1 MMKKLLLFCCSLFF
15 TLQLSAQDLIT
26 LPKLG
31 DTNETYQF
39 RSATG
44 GSVDLSASGLGAVWD
59 LTNIDPDSILPGIQ
73 LNYFVD
79 LEDAPFNDLFED
91 ADYVLVEEIGGN
103 KEYTY
108 IENANDRLL
117 ILGTYNESEMQ
128 PAVFPEPV
136 LLSLLPV
143 AFMDEETQT
152 APFVIEFFDEPDTL
166 DVTLNYVADGYGTLL
181 LPNGVV
187 IEDALKFSNTT
198 SFNTLFD
205 IDDEDLGEVTVR
217 VVGTFGTTQIVSNEY
232 GVPVLSRTSQ
242 GAEIFLVVVENV
254 IEVPVQS
261 FEFPTTVEFIW
272 EEGTSVNNIL
282 FEGELEVWPNPV
294 QDVLFIS
301 TGERFSNEPVDI
313 FIFDS
318 AGKMVLHK
326 KADGLGSEYQL
337 EVSGLVPG
345 FYQLMLHNN
354 GRYFTE
360 RLIVQ

>member
-1 MMKKLLLFCCSLFF
+1 MKKLLLFCCSLFF

-282 FEGELEVWPNPV
+282 FEGELEIWPNPV
-294 QDVLFIS
+294 QDDLFIS
-301 TGERFSNEPVDI
+301 AGDRFSNESVDI
-313 FIFDS
+313 FIFNS
-318 AGKMVLHK
+318 TGKMVLQK
-326 KADGLGSEYQL
+326 KADGIGSEYQL
-337 EVSGLVPG
+337 EVSDLVPG
-345 FYQLMLHNN
+345 FYQLMIHSN